1 MEAKYVK
8 ICQIRVFLIRLK
20 FGNFGNLEAIETL
33 RNVWVGPES
42 YGVHRIY
49 SIGQPHQPQESS
61 ALDVQLLPKRSSNA
75 PCIDILADGTGAPEN
90 YRKSNKDEIRM
101 KVPKRCSE
109 NGTNFIL
116 HSANLEVSWTTQHHL
131 SYISH

>member
-75 PCIDILADGTGAPEN
+75 PCIDILADGTGAPE
-90 YRKSNKDEIRM
+90 IRM

-116 HSANLEVSWTTQHHL
+116 HSAKLEVSWTTQHHL